1 MIRKSQLTEENKKL
15 KRKLFIWENINISI
29 NSSVKEKEIAAEKFL
44 NEHPDYNLYEV
55 SDTIK
60 INRGTLYHHLYTR
73 VEKPWYVE
81 KMETL
86 SKEVIE
92 VFEESKRLYGAEK
105 IVLALKRKGIITD
118 KKMVLKIMRKNKLEK
133 ATIVKK
139 KKPTINSWKYKKFKD
154 LVNRD
159 FKQEAPNK
167 VWTSDFVEI
176 KVRGVKFYLCIIL
189 DLYAR
194 MVVGWRLSHN
204 KNENLAINTFKDA
217 FEKRNEPRNLIFHSD
232 RGAEYTSNNFRK
244 LLEMLGVQQS
254 FSRPASPNDNACTEG
269 FISRLRREEINVN
282 IERYENSMVIREYLS
297 QYFNFYNNK
306 RIHTFN
312 NGLTPKEK
320 EDEYYQ
326 NHPQK

>member
-1 MIRKSQLTEENKKL
+1 MIKKATLIANL
-15 KRKLFIWENINISI
+15 KKAERKLFIWENIGIAI
-29 NSSVKEKEIAAEKFL
+29 NSSVKDKEIAAKKFL
-44 NEHPDYNLYEV
+44 DEHPDYNLYEV

-60 INRGTLYHHLYTR
+60 INRGTLYHHLYTK
-73 VEKPWYVE
+73 VDKPWYVE
-81 KMETL
+81 RVEELTKAI
-86 SKEVIE
+86 VE
-92 VFEESKRLYGAEK
+92 VFEESKRLYGAAK

-118 KKMVLKIMRKNKLEK
+118 KKMVLKIMRENKLEK

-159 FKQEAPNK
+159 FKQETPNK

-254 FSRPASPNDNACTEG
+254 FSRPASPNDNACTDG
-269 FISRLRREEINVN
+269 FIYRLRREEINVN
-282 IERYENSMVIREYLS
+282 IEKYKNSMVIREYLS

>member
-1 MIRKSQLTEENKKL
+1 M
-15 KRKLFIWENINISI
+15 
-29 NSSVKEKEIAAEKFL
+29 
-44 NEHPDYNLYEV
+44 
-55 SDTIK
+55 
-60 INRGTLYHHLYTR
+60 
-73 VEKPWYVE
+73 EKPWYVE

-118 KKMVLKIMRKNKLEK
+118 KKMVLKIMRENKLEK

-232 RGAEYTSNNFRK
+232 RGAEYTSNNFRN

-269 FISRLRREEINVN
+269 FFL
-282 IERYENSMVIREYLS
+282 
-297 QYFNFYNNK
+297 
-306 RIHTFN
+306 
-312 NGLTPKEK
+312 G
-320 EDEYYQ
+320 
-326 NHPQK
+326 

>member
-1 MIRKSQLTEENKKL
+1 MIKKATLINENEKL
-15 KRKLFIWENINISI
+15 KRSLFIWENIGIGIS
-29 NSSVKEKEIAAEKFL
+29 SSTKEKEIASKNFL
-44 NEHPDYNLYEV
+44 DEHKDYSLYEV
-55 SDTIK
+55 SSTIK
-60 INRGTLYHHLYTR
+60 LPKDTLYNYIFNK
-73 VEKPWYVE
+73 VEKPWFKLREDELYEEILKIFEQSRKIYGADRIVVALR
-81 KMETL
+81 KKNILTS
-86 SKEVIE
+86 SKTVLNIMKKFNM
-92 VFEESKRLYGAEK
+92 VKNNNQKRPRKDSKRPERNYSRNL
-105 IVLALKRKGIITD
+105 LKR
-118 KKMVLKIMRKNKLEK
+118 
-133 ATIVKK
+133 
-139 KKPTINSWKYKKFKD
+139 
-154 LVNRD
+154 D
-159 FKQEAPNK
+159 FNQDAPNK
-167 VWTSDFVEI
+167 VWACDFLEI
-176 KVRGVKFYLCIIL
+176 NVRGVKFSLCVIL

-194 MVVGWRLSHN
+194 KVIAWRLSH
-204 KNENLAINTFKDA
+204 KRSVNLAINTFKDA